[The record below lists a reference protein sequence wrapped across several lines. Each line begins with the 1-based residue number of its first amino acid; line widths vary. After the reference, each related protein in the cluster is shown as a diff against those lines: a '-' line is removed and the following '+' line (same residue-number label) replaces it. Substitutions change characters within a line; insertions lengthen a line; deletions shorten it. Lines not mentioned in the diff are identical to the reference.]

1 MAQKTLTTSYLAQL
15 TNANHDG
22 VTQQIDDRLQG
33 FETDNMMLLQAVS
46 GVHTARQGEDA
57 AYRRYSGKDFA
68 SDDLKRE
75 DALED
80 KYMSTIRALLNALL
94 CLPEDEPLRRKAE
107 MAVQLYKD
115 FNFRVADGFEAEAR
129 KTLNMVQQWQ
139 AATGYTLQE
148 LGIEPWVVK
157 ARQQAQKVLQ
167 LVAVRVDNESAKV
180 KGELATARK
189 ATDEAIRKVY
199 DILNALNVLQPSAEL
214 TALTSVLFGIED
226 RAKLYYISGG
236 KTSGGDTP
244 TPSGN
249 PTQGGTTG
257 GGTSSEGGSGSGSG
271 TGTITPGG
279 GGSSSGG
286 DPSTGGSG
294 QDNGGSGSGGSTG
307 GGTTPPGGDDDNGD
321 MD

>member
-33 FETDNMMLLQAVS
+33 FETENTMLIQA
-46 GVHTARQGEDA
+46 GAAVHAARQGEDT

-139 AATGYTLQE
+139 AATEYTLQE
-148 LGIEPWVVK
+148 LGIAPWVTK
-157 ARQQAQKVLQ
+157 AQQQAQKVLQ
-167 LVAVRVDNESAKV
+167 LVTVRVDNESAKV
-180 KGELATARK
+180 KGELAAARK
-189 ATDEAIRKVY
+189 ATDEAIRKAY
-199 DILNALNVLQPSAEL
+199 DILNALAVLQPSAEL
-214 TALTSVLFGIED
+214 TALITVLFGIED

-236 KTSGGDTP
+236 KSGGDKPTPTPDGGSEDGGGSQDGGSDVTPVTPEPTPTPTP
-244 TPSGN
+244 TPSGD
-249 PTQGGTTG
+249 
-257 GGTSSEGGSGSGSG
+257 
-271 TGTITPGG
+271 
-279 GGSSSGG
+279 GG
-286 DPSTGGSG
+286 DE
-294 QDNGGSGSGGSTG
+294 
-307 GGTTPPGGDDDNGD
+307 
-321 MD
+321 

>member
-33 FETDNMMLLQAVS
+33 FETDNLMIIQAAEA
-46 GVHTARQGEDA
+46 VHAARQTEDA

-75 DALED
+75 DQLED
-80 KYMSTIRALLNALL
+80 RYMSTIRALLNALL

-115 FNFRVADGFEAEAR
+115 FNFRVSDGFEAEAR

-148 LGIEPWVVK
+148 LGIAPWVTK
-157 ARQQAQKVLQ
+157 AQQQAQKVLQ
-167 LVAVRVDNESAKV
+167 LVTVRVDNESAKV
-180 KGELATARK
+180 KGELAAARK

-214 TALTSVLFGIED
+214 SALTSVLFGIED

-236 KTSGGDTP
+236 KSGGDRPTPTPDGGSSDGSSDGGTSGGV
-244 TPSGN
+244 
-249 PTQGGTTG
+249 
-257 GGTSSEGGSGSGSG
+257 
-271 TGTITPGG
+271 GTITTG
-279 GGSSSGG
+279 GGSSSG
-286 DPSTGGSG
+286 SGSG
-294 QDNGGSGSGGSTG
+294 SSSDSGSGSSDSGSGSGSDSGSNDG
-307 GGTTPPGGDDDNGD
+307 GYNFG
-321 MD
+321 

>member
-22 VTQQIDDRLQG
+22 VSQQICDRLTA
-33 FETDNMMLLQAVS
+33 FTTDNQMLTAAKQ
-46 GVHTARQGEDA
+46 GVVAARQAEDA

-129 KTLNMVQQWQ
+129 KTINMVQQWQ
-139 AATGYTLQE
+139 AATGYTLAE

-157 ARQQAQKVLQ
+157 ANTQAQKVLQ

-249 PTQGGTTG
+249 PTQGGTSG
-257 GGTSSEGGSGSGSG
+257 GGTSTEGGSGSGSG

-279 GGSSSGG
+279 GSSSGG
-286 DPSTGGSG
+286 DT
-294 QDNGGSGSGGSTG
+294 GGSGSGGTTG